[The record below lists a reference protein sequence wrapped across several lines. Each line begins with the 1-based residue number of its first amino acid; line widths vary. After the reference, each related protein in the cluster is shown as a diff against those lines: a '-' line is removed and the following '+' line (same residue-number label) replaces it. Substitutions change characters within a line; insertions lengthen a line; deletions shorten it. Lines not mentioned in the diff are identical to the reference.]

1 MNKELNALLKELIEW
16 AENCGEDVWYI
27 FDNKQEAI
35 ELFLK
40 QRENEV

>member
-1 MNKELNALLKELIEW
+1 MNEELKCLLKEFIEW

-35 ELFLK
+35 ELFFK
-40 QRENEV
+40 TKRK